1 MDIETVF
8 PGDPLETTVKYAG
21 AQLAPFSVPWAKGR
35 VQLCTGFN
43 TQRSQNDALFLTRS
57 AFWDVE
63 SVPLHYRQC
72 QLTSIRDE
80 SASDI
85 ASKSEITSFAVSASV
100 GGSFLGA
107 SGRGSY
113 EKSVREN
120 KNKSNISVRAEHIC
134 GQIDLG
140 HIPRLDLGAIRLLSD
155 SPDPINEFRRAY
167 GDFYVAGL
175 RVGAVNNTTISG
187 EMANKSFFEATR
199 LQLKIKALFLTH
211 NKSIDDVNQS
221 KSNSGGLSVAAFDS
235 LTAFYS
241 NFTAHNLEDG
251 LTAGYIASD
260 NKQKAMNLGNR
271 ASEVLFKE
279 FSLGL
284 NGAVYQDSVDRLC
297 DRGLVTELLLAPY
310 SSLREYQSLLSLRY
324 NRR

>member
-1 MDIETVF
+1 MDIEIVF
-8 PGDPLETTVKYAG
+8 PEDPLESTVKYAG

-57 AFWDVE
+57 AFRDVR

-80 SASDI
+80 SATDI
-85 ASKSEITSFAVSASV
+85 ASKSEITSFAISASV
-100 GGSFLGA
+100 GGGFLGA

-113 EKSVREN
+113 EKS
-120 KNKSNISVRAEHIC
+120 KSNISVRAEHTC
-134 GQIDLG
+134 GQIELVY
-140 HIPRLDLGAIRLLSD
+140 ILRLDLGAIRLLSD
-155 SPDPINEFRRAY
+155 SPDPVNEFRRTY

-187 EMANKSFFEATR
+187 EMANKSFFKTTR
-199 LQLKIKALFLTH
+199 LQLKIKALFLTY

-235 LTAFYS
+235 LTSFYS
-241 NFTAHNLEDG
+241 NFTAHSLEDG
-251 LTAGYIASD
+251 LAAGYVASD
-260 NKQKAMNLGNR
+260 NKQRAMNIGNR
-271 ASEVLFKE
+271 ASDVLFKE

-284 NGAVYQDSVDRLC
+284 EGTVYQDSVDRLC
-297 DRGLVTELLLAPY
+297 DRGLVTELLLAPF